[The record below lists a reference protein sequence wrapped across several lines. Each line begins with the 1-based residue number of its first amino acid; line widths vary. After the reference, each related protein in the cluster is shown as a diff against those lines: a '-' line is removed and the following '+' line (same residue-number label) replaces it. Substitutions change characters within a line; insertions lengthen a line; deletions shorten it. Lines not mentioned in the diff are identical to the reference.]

1 VLACVVLLKQ
11 FLIIFFQD
19 ADLDLFVCLFVF
31 LKISDNL
38 FRI

>member
-11 FLIIFFQD
+11 FLIIFSKMQI
-19 ADLDLFVCLFVF
+19 LIGLFVF